1 VRPYVTEAKMHKII
15 AESAARAAAGP
26 DALEREL
33 DRMMEADFC
42 RHAYVTSDILM
53 PVVENFFCP
62 CCFLACFEFLDQAE
76 RTPHALATLV

>member
-1 VRPYVTEAKMHKII
+1 
-15 AESAARAAAGP
+15 
-26 DALEREL
+26 
-33 DRMMEADFC
+33 MMEADFC

-62 CCFLACFEFLDQAE
+62 CGFLACFEFLDQAE

>member
-1 VRPYVTEAKMHKII
+1 MHKII

-62 CCFLACFEFLDQAE
+62 WLSGVL
-76 RTPHALATLV
+76 RVPRPGGTHPSRPGHPRLTLSRSA